1 MNKLVAPRQKS
12 ELLSNIEDLWHEAA
26 AHSAESNNNE
36 AQSTFQRI
44 SSLMQDAMNSSS
56 DAAND
61 KIAVDVMAPASPKE
75 ITEESSEEP
84 LKAID
89 DAISEELAEQD
100 DQSTIDALAEM
111 VGIAADA
118 PAHHP
123 AETSAQEEET
133 FEQIKS
139 RMDDVA
145 QLKPPQ
151 GDSYNSA
158 SPEYAF
164 GNAFTNLVRHVVR
177 DYIHNEVESVI
188 RNAIKSELDAHF
200 NTTQNSEND
209 DENNDGAPL

>member
-1 MNKLVAPRQKS
+1 MVSPRQKS

-26 AHSAESNNNE
+26 AHSAESSTNE
-36 AQSTFQRI
+36 AQSTYHRI

-56 DAAND
+56 VAAND
-61 KIAVDVMAPASPKE
+61 REPADEIMPIMPEEAP
-75 ITEESSEEP
+75 
-84 LKAID
+84 D
-89 DAISEELAEQD
+89 QD
-100 DQSTIDALAEM
+100 DQSTIDALAAM
-111 VGIAADA
+111 VDEA
-118 PAHHP
+118 
-123 AETSAQEEET
+123 AETANPIMAEPSAQPEET
-133 FEQIKS
+133 FEQVKS

-151 GDSYNSA
+151 GDSYNSS

-200 NTTQNSEND
+200 NNNKTAQNSKD
-209 DENNDGAPL
+209 DDANNDGAPS